1 MNIDEAAK
9 ILHSAY
15 EQAPNKRQKAAVHL
29 FGIKYADELAH
40 MPLKQLVEKADIPP
54 SYDTELNNG
63 RNLAQY
69 VNLKDVQL
77 WFGND

>member
-9 ILHSAY
+9 ILRRAY
-15 EQAPNKRQKAAVHL
+15 RRAPERRQVTAVHL

-40 MPLKQLVEKADIPP
+40 MPRKQLVEKADIPP
-54 SYDTELNNG
+54 SYHVELNNG

-69 VNLKDVQL
+69 VDLKDVPL

>member
-9 ILHSAY
+9 ILRSAY
-15 EQAPNKRQKAAVHL
+15 RRAPERRQMTALHL
-29 FGIKYADELAH
+29 FGIKYADELAS
-40 MPLKQLVEKADIPP
+40 MPLEQLVEKAGIRP
-54 SYDTELNNG
+54 SLHVELNKG

-69 VNLKDVQL
+69 VDLKDVPL